1 MKLSMRTTV
10 DDLVRALR
18 WSRVDMLDAVMQRK
32 SVSPLQFVSS
42 DRVMA
47 RRARLKKD
55 PRPGTRAR

>member
-18 WSRVDMLDAVMQRK
+18 WSRVDMLDAVMLRK
-32 SVSPLQFVSS
+32 SVSPPQFVSS
-42 DRVMA
+42 ERVMA

-55 PRPGTRAR
+55 PGHGTGAR